1 MEDKYISALPLGR
14 TVEFSR
20 QYDPSQ
26 LCPVPRSLAR
36 QTLGIST
43 EKGLPFYGEDIWN
56 CWELSWLDENGKPL
70 LAVAEIRIPAD
81 SPFLVESKSLKL
93 YLNSFNMTHISG
105 IEELKASLI
114 RDISGIVQ
122 AKIGLRLYMPEDFSY
137 LRPKE
142 PEGLCIDSLSFDAE
156 KPVLPETKN
165 SKVIVS
171 EKLFSRLLRSHCP
184 VTGQPDWATVHITY
198 TGQSICHESLLRYV
212 VSLREHT
219 GFHESCAETIFC
231 CILERCRP
239 ENLMVSARFTRR
251 GGIDI
256 NPFRSTHSCTMPNER
271 DFRQ

>member
-1 MEDKYISALPLGR
+1 MEDKYLSALPLGR
-14 TVEFSR
+14 TVAFSPL
-20 QYDPSQ
+20 YDPSQ

-36 QTLGIST
+36 QALGISA

-93 YLNSFNMTHISG
+93 YLNSFNMTRISG
-105 IEELKASLI
+105 TEELKSTLI
-114 RDISGIVQ
+114 RDITAIVQ
-122 AKIGLRLYMPEDFSY
+122 AKIDLTLHMPEDFFH
-137 LRPKE
+137 LRPGE
-142 PEGLCIDSLSFDAE
+142 PEGLCIDTLPFNAE
-156 KPVLPETKN
+156 KPAFPETGD
-165 SKVIVS
+165 SKGIIS

-184 VTGQPDWATVHITY
+184 VTGQPDWATVHIAY
-198 TGQSICHESLLRYV
+198 RGQPICHESLLRYI